1 MLRESQTTKSTSNKL
16 EVLILSNSP
25 SIVEAVVSV
34 LTEAQIKINW
44 QQVVN
49 KDRYDNLLDAQF
61 DLILYDD
68 SLTQINL
75 SEAVSCLLENHLEI
89 PLIVINGESHIPSA
103 VAAIKAGA
111 TDYIA
116 SDELTQ
122 LPEAIAKTLTEPPS
136 CLQTICS
143 SQTEQQLQKLITENA
158 DGIIVVSDR
167 GIVQFVNPAA
177 LELLGKSR
185 EDLIGESLGFPVV
198 NGDYLEVDIPSSSG
212 QMLVAQ
218 MRVSQIQWQ
227 RANAYIV
234 SLRDITHLKQA
245 EAERV
250 ILLEEAQAANRAKDE
265 FLAVLSHELR
275 TPLNPILGWSQ
286 LLMNGQLDEPQI
298 AKAATIINR
307 NAQLQTQL
315 IEDILDISRIIRGK
329 LKLQVIPINLV
340 TIINNAVDTVRF
352 AAQAKSIAIETDL
365 EENVGLVRGD
375 SRRLQQ
381 IVGNLLSN
389 AIKFT
394 PSGGKVTISLASVNR
409 EIQQGNY
416 TEIANQF
423 VPHARLQ
430 IKDTGKGIAPEFLPH
445 VFDYFRQAES
455 AKNRSEGGLGLGL
468 AIVRRLVE
476 LHAGEVGATSP
487 GSGKGAT
494 FTVFLPLVDTVKK
507 LAPIQSNAPCFKHL
521 AEIKI
526 LIVDDDD
533 ASRDLLD
540 FLLQDEGAEVLATR
554 SAAQALAAIE
564 RFQPN
569 IIISDIGMPTMNGYD
584 LIKKVREIP
593 ATKKIKAIAISGYVS
608 DGDRQ
613 KSLAAGFDLHL
624 NKPLDVNNLIDVV
637 TQLVHNS

>member
-1 MLRESQTTKSTSNKL
+1 MLGESQTTKLTLNTI
-16 EVLILSNSP
+16 EVLILSDSP

-34 LTEAQIKINW
+34 LTEARIKFDW
-44 QQVVN
+44 QQVATI
-49 KDRYDNLLDAQF
+49 RYYDLLDASS
-61 DLILYDD
+61 DLILYDAR
-68 SLTQINL
+68 LTQIKL
-75 SEAVSCLLENHLEI
+75 SEAVSSLLEKHLEI
-89 PLIVINGESHIPSA
+89 PLIVINGKSDIPSA

-111 TDYIA
+111 TDYVA
-116 SDELTQ
+116 ADELAR
-122 LPEAIAKTLTEPPS
+122 LPIAIAEILTEPAS
-136 CLQTICS
+136 CLQTNCS
-143 SQTEQQLQKLITENA
+143 AQSEQQLQKLITENA

-185 EDLIGESLGFPVV
+185 ADLIGESLGFPVV
-198 NGDYLEVDIPSSSG
+198 NGDYLEVDIPRRSG
-212 QMLVAQ
+212 QIVAQ

-265 FLAVLSHELR
+265 FLAILSHELR

-286 LLMNGQLDEPQI
+286 LLLNGNLPESQI
-298 AKAATIINR
+298 AKAAEIINR

-329 LKLQVIPINLV
+329 LTLQITPVNLV
-340 TIINNAVDTVRF
+340 TIIDNALDTIRL
-352 AAQAKSIAIETDL
+352 AAQAKSIEIETDL
-365 EENVGLVRGD
+365 EENIGSIRGD

-394 PSGGKVTISLASVNR
+394 PSGGKVTISLISVNR
-409 EIQQGNY
+409 EIQQSHL
-416 TEIANQF
+416 EVANQP

-430 IKDTGKGIAPEFLPH
+430 VKDTGKGITPEFLPH

-455 AKNRSEGGLGLGL
+455 SKSRTEGGLGLGL

-476 LHAGEVGATSP
+476 LHAGEIKATSP
-487 GSGKGAT
+487 GLGKGAT
-494 FTVFLPLVDTVKK
+494 FTVFLPLLDKPK
-507 LAPIQSNAPCFKHL
+507 ELAPIQSNAPRFKNL
-521 AEIKI
+521 TEIKI

-540 FLLQDEGAEVLATR
+540 FLLQDEGAKVLATK
-554 SAAQALAAIE
+554 SAVQALAAIE
-564 RFQPN
+564 QFQPN
-569 IIISDIGMPTMNGYD
+569 LLISDIGMPTMNGYD
-584 LIKKVREIP
+584 LMKKVREIP
-593 ATKKIKAIAISGYVS
+593 TIKEIKAIAVSGYAS
-608 DGDRQ
+608 DPDRQ

-624 NKPLDVNNLIDVV
+624 NKPLDVNNLIQIV
-637 TQLVHNS
+637 TQLVSNY